1 MKKKILGS
9 KNIIIKINYAI
20 YEIKSSMDITEEEI
34 RKFVDQIK
42 KAHRKKKKRKISHIK
57 EQKSNLYWVF
67 QQ

>member
-42 KAHRKKKKRKISHIK
+42 KSHTKKKKRKI
-57 EQKSNLYWVF
+57 
-67 QQ
+67 

>member
-42 KAHRKKKKRKISHIK
+42 KSHRKTKKREDRGRK
-57 EQKSNLYWVF
+57 